1 MEKII
6 FEDLPSTKTPLSAE
20 NLNKI
25 QENVETAINTSKS
38 EILKKIS
45 SNYSLEE
52 KEIGTWLGKKLYRKI
67 LVVENINVANSL
79 DINDIDNIYLDEGH
93 SYITW
98 SNDLSYP
105 ASLGKFSISKTDG
118 TILGR
123 NEDLVEWSG
132 VLTVEYT
139 KTTD

>member
-1 MEKII
+1 MEKIE
-6 FEDLPSTKTPLSAE
+6 FKNNSEPYLSAE

-79 DINDIDNIYLDEGH
+79 DINDIDNIYLNEGH

-105 ASLGKFSISKTDG
+105 ASLGQFAISKTDG
-118 TILGR
+118 TILAR
-123 NEDLVEWSG
+123 NADLADWNG